1 MPIACLCCSYSVSTS
16 IILYLCS
23 IKQSDFSLSS
33 DDDFNKV
40 KNHLEN
46 DRKLEVLQLQ
56 LDESQRSI
64 NKHLQDESYRK
75 YAQLEKR
82 FCNKTDNK
90 MQAIVPINKQE
101 QLQITVDYLL
111 KCNQSSVEKYEM
123 LKTYIDWINP
133 NNVSANKPKNQTA
146 GVVSQANITEQR
158 QTIND
163 DIYKEQELLK
173 QVVNLSVEGSASP
186 EKYGQLETLID
197 TLAESSVSR
206 DYMDATLKNQ
216 AKKTLKELQQI
227 HAAIKDIDTKNSA
240 IEATNTELKVFV
252 KGLKKSNSSNS
263 NLDQLEEEIRKQ
275 QIIMKTLQDEN
286 NVYKKKFERIMTE
299 TTEKLNRN
307 IVHIIHKLIAEQLP

>member
-1 MPIACLCCSYSVSTS
+1 MYISFC
-16 IILYLCS
+16 IILYICS
-23 IKQSDFSLSS
+23 VKQSDSSLSS
-33 DDDFNKV
+33 DGDFNKV
-40 KNHLEN
+40 MSQLEN
-46 DRKLEVLQLQ
+46 DKKLEVLRLQ

-64 NKHLQDESYRK
+64 SKHLKEESFRK

-82 FCNKTDNK
+82 FCNKIGNK
-90 MQAIVPINKQE
+90 MQAIVPINKHE

-133 NNVSANKPKNQTA
+133 NNVSASKPKNQTA
-146 GVVSQANITEQR
+146 DVVSQANYTEQR
-158 QTIND
+158 QTTND
-163 DIYKEQELLK
+163 DIYNEQQLLK
-173 QVVNLSVEGSASP
+173 QVVNLSVEGCVSP
-186 EKYGQLETLID
+186 EKYGELQTLID
-197 TLAESSVSR
+197 TLAESSISR

-216 AKKTLKELQQI
+216 TKETLKELQQI

-240 IEATNTELKVFV
+240 IEAKNTELQVFV

-263 NLDQLEEEIRKQ
+263 SLEQLEEEIRKQ